1 VHDLHKLGNCSI
13 ERILREAD
21 ILCCDS
27 VTDQTLV
34 ADDKEA
40 GAFGPGARDL
50 KIRNL
55 RTYLFSLHTCVFQ
68 HSDHSPFVT

>member
-1 VHDLHKLGNCSI
+1 VHALHKFGGWSI
-13 ERILREAD
+13 ERILSEAD
-21 ILCCDS
+21 VLCCDS

-34 ADDKEA
+34 ADDKQA

-55 RTYLFSLHTCVFQ
+55 RTYLFSLHTCIV
-68 HSDHSPFVT
+68 